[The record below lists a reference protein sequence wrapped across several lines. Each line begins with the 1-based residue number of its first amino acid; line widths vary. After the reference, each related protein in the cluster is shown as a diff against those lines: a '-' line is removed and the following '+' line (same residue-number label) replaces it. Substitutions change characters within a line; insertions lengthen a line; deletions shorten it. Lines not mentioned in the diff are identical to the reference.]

1 MQDENNRE
9 PTDAQKADVLLRH
22 HMLSLCSPLWWE
34 SERKFVVHS
43 GSMCVVKTPKAVFG
57 ITDNHV
63 FEQYQK
69 DKADMK
75 DVFCQLGSGP
85 FDPIENI
92 ISHNWYWDLA
102 TFRLPT
108 LTLKHFNH
116 KILLHDQWPPALLQT
131 TDHVAYGGYPEDR
144 RLVSQGERPE
154 KMTADLV
161 SFRGTPNGC
170 SETNVSLQID
180 RVKPT

>member
-1 MQDENNRE
+1 M
-9 PTDAQKADVLLRH
+9 VLRG

-57 ITDNHV
+57 IANNHV

-69 DKADMK
+69 DKANMK

-92 ISHNWYWDLA
+92 I
-102 TFRLPT
+102 R
-108 LTLKHFNH
+108 
-116 KILLHDQWPPALLQT
+116 T
-131 TDHVAYGGYPEDR
+131 TGIR
-144 RLVSQGERPE
+144 TWRP
-154 KMTADLV
+154 
-161 SFRGTPNGC
+161 
-170 SETNVSLQID
+170 SEFP
-180 RVKPT
+180 R